1 MVTADVRSRLF
12 RSRSQWIAA
21 GICAVLGL
29 VVYLWVDLTP
39 EIRDDFF
46 FASDDPQLQSSR
58 QIEREFGSAPQVFVA
73 ARSTK
78 IASREYLGRISR
90 LTEALSGVDGV
101 VGVQSIT
108 HGPRTTEKVLRDEP
122 AEVFEDLDTRPFWR
136 RLLLA
141 PDGKAMFIVLQTDG
155 RGVEQQAAVINAI
168 DRILDEH
175 RKQDFQLD
183 ASGVPYVS
191 EHIRQR
197 LIRDLRTFSIAAFVM
212 FAVIVGLLF
221 RSVAILV
228 GTMVA
233 ALAACFGT
241 FAARALLGMPGDI
254 LMPNLWTIAFVLTLS
269 HVVYLAAEWQRRL
282 AHDGPEDAVRKAV
295 RLTGPASAWSLAAN
309 LLGFASLIFVS
320 AQPLRQFGISGIVAA
335 VLAMICA
342 FALFPPFLR
351 SATPRPINLGPIAK
365 RLQAFFTAPHRVVAA
380 TAIVAALALAPFA
393 FRVQTDPTLPSYFA
407 EDDPIRSGLDAI
419 DKSGGSSP
427 LDLVIRDARNQRFD
441 DGDMVNRLQA
451 LEARLERHPDVGAV
465 LSLASLMGEAE
476 RPWYAFLF
484 SWKKRLEQLDSP
496 KAGRIGQAFVSDDRK
511 SGRFIL
517 RMHESARS
525 RPREEVVNEIAGI
538 VRAQGFRPVRIGGLY
553 QLQGELSELVEG
565 SVVRGLGGL
574 LVTFFV
580 IVLVVTRV
588 IPVALAMMAGLAMT
602 PLALFGAVGLFKMP
616 VDIISAPAA
625 NVALPLGVDE
635 MIHMGYAIRRSKQG
649 NTWPAWREALTELW
663 RPILFSMIVVASGF
677 ALFLLSSFPPTQRL
691 GLLVCAGA
699 IITDL
704 VVLVV
709 VPAIAA
715 RRRTLD
721 RGVQPR

>member
-1 MVTADVRSRLF
+1 MASQGVARLF

-21 GICAVLGL
+21 GICAALGL
-29 VVYLWVDLTP
+29 TVVLWVDLTP

-58 QIEREFGSAPQVFVA
+58 EIESEFGSAPQVFVA
-73 ARSTK
+73 ARSSQ
-78 IASREYLGRISR
+78 IASRQYLGRISR
-90 LTEALSGVDGV
+90 LTEALSAIDGVDS
-101 VGVQSIT
+101 VQSIT

-122 AEVFEDLDTRPFWR
+122 AEVFEDLATRPFWR

-141 PDGKAMFIVLQTDG
+141 PDRKAMFVVVQIDD
-155 RGVEQQAAVINAI
+155 RDVEQREQEAAVINAI
-168 DRILDEH
+168 DRVLDEH
-175 RKQDFQLD
+175 RKPDFELD

-197 LIRDLRTFSIAAFVM
+197 LIRDLRTFSLAAFVM
-212 FAVIVGLLF
+212 FAVIVGVLF

-241 FAARALLGMPGDI
+241 FVARALLGMPGDI

-269 HVVYLAAEWQRRL
+269 HVVYLAAEWQRRV
-282 AHDGPEDAVRKAV
+282 ADESPEAAVRNAV
-295 RLTGPASAWSLAAN
+295 RLTGPASAWSLTAN

-335 VLAMICA
+335 VLAMVCA
-342 FALFPPFLR
+342 FLLFPPFLR
-351 SATPRPINLGPIAK
+351 SARPRRIASGPIAG
-365 RLQAFFTAPHRVVAA
+365 RLQAFFTARHRIVAV
-380 TAIVAALALAPFA
+380 TMIVAAIALAPFA

-407 EDDPIRSGLDAI
+407 ADDPVRTGLDAI

-427 LDLVIRDARNQRFD
+427 LDLIVADAGNRRFD
-441 DGDMVNRLQA
+441 DGDMVDRLQA
-451 LEARLERHPDVGAV
+451 LESRLERHPDVGAV
-465 LSLASLMGEAE
+465 LSVASLMGEAE
-476 RPWYAFLF
+476 RPFFAFLF

-496 KAGRIGQAFVSDDRK
+496 KAGRIGQSFISDDRR

-517 RMHESARS
+517 RMHEAARS
-525 RPREEVVNEIAGI
+525 RPREEVVNEITGI
-538 VRAQGFRPVRIGGLY
+538 VRTQGFRAVQIGGLY
-553 QLQGELSELVEG
+553 RLQGELSHLVEG

-580 IVLVVTRV
+580 IVLIVTRA
-588 IPVALAMMAGLAMT
+588 IPVALAMMAGLAIT
-602 PLALFGAVGLFKMP
+602 PLALFGAVGLLRMP

-635 MIHMGYAIRRSKQG
+635 MIHMGYAIRRSKRG
-649 NTWPAWREALTELW
+649 NVWSAWRDALVELW
-663 RPILFSMIVVASGF
+663 RPILFSMLVVASGF
-677 ALFLLSSFPPTQRL
+677 ALFMLSSFPPTQRL

-709 VPAIAA
+709 VPAIAS
-715 RRRTLD
+715 RRRD
-721 RGVQPR
+721 S